1 MKRLFLLYIL
11 FCQRVVA
18 LDNANRNIGIEN
30 VGNADREV
38 LFALSSDKLPFAFE
52 SVGLMVDYTH
62 TAFSGFVLPYE
73 TNVKIGTT
81 LSDYTHLTVK
91 TPSDGQRSVDPI
103 FPVTSEP
110 IKLKVNLC
118 PRTCLGEARH
128 SYQGEY
134 KYEKHPFHAAKI
146 TNNSKFKI
154 QDSKI
159 AQSDQIL
166 ESLNLESLNL

>member
-1 MKRLFLLYIL
+1 MAKPNSTPDENKSLFLLFYIL

-30 VGNADREV
+30 VGNADGEV
-38 LFALSSDKLPFAFE
+38 LFTLSSDKLPFAFE
-52 SVGLMVDYTH
+52 AVGLMVDHTH

-81 LSDYTHLTVK
+81 LSDNTHLTVK

-110 IKLKVNLC
+110 VKFKVNLC
-118 PRTCLGEARH
+118 PRTGLPEGVYR
-128 SYQGEY
+128 SQQNNN
-134 KYEKHPFHAAKI
+134 KYGKQPFHGAKI
-146 TNNSKFKI
+146 RQNVEMMDAIISVP
-154 QDSKI
+154 S
-159 AQSDQIL
+159 
-166 ESLNLESLNL
+166 